1 MATMHSDTGTSGRA
15 AHSLPL
21 VDHLSP
27 RGLPTRPLTTA
38 DLEAMRRAHMREVE
52 ASQRC
57 ERRFGRRRADRALI
71 EARRAEAELLDQFG
85 FTSYGDFIVSAWRVG
100 ADTTGEIDL
109 RSR

>member
-21 VDHLSP
+21 VSDHLSP
-27 RGLPTRPLTTA
+27 RGLPTRPLSSD

-71 EARRAEAELLDQFG
+71 EARRVEADLLDEFG

-100 ADTTGEIDL
+100 ADDAEIDL
-109 RSR
+109 RSQ